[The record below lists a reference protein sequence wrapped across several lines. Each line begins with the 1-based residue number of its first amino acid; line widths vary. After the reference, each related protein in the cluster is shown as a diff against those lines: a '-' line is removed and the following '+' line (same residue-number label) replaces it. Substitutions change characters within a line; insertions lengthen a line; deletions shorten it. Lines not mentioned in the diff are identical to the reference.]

1 MQSNLMNSTMR
12 NGLILGILFSI
23 NFLMSTA
30 NNVFLGLLSYVVV
43 GFIAYLIYFYTAKYR
58 DKDCGGAIT
67 YSHALMYIILLF
79 IFGSL
84 ISAIVKLIF
93 FKFINPNFLPE
104 MLNKSM
110 TIMEQM
116 LPSVPEST
124 YDEVEKIMSPGYYTL
139 ISFWMNIILGFFVGL
154 VVAAIV
160 KKNKNPF
167 DENNQTPNNI

>member
-1 MQSNLMNSTMR
+1 MQSNLMNSSMR

-43 GFIAYLIYFYTAKYR
+43 GFIAYLIYRYTAKFR
-58 DKDCGGAIT
+58 DKDCDGAIT

-79 IFGSL
+79 VFGSL

-93 FKFINPNFLPE
+93 FKFINPNFLPD
-104 MLNKSM
+104 MINKSM
-110 TIMEQM
+110 TVMEQI

-124 YDEVEKIMSPGYYTL
+124 YEEVEKIMSPGYYTL
-139 ISFWMNIILGFFVGL
+139 ISFWMNIILGFVVGL

-160 KKNKNPF
+160 KKDKNPF
-167 DENNQTPNNI
+167 DENNQLQK